1 MRERH
6 YLIWV
11 VLVTFFLVLL
21 NLPLSVSSSLRGFF
35 RESMATYQGAVTRAL
50 AGVHR
55 SSTAVGSMSDV
66 FKERDRLDKEVATLR
81 AQIRS
86 LDRVTHENTELR
98 TLLGFKQRM
107 SFHTVA
113 CEVIARDDG
122 FGWWQTVR
130 LDKGR
135 DDGVAEYMPV
145 ITADGVVG
153 RTTEVSAHTC
163 DVLLISD
170 RSFKLSVKFEQD
182 GSFGILHGGGV
193 SLRGTHSVGVLCVPA
208 SFRADYV
215 RKDIEIKTG
224 ELVTTSGL
232 GSGFPAGLAV
242 GRVVQASQDETGLY
256 QQADVVPAADLDR
269 LQHVLVITG
278 Q

>member
-55 SSTAVGSMSDV
+55 TSTAVGSMTDV
-66 FKERDRLDKEVATLR
+66 VKERDRLDKEVATLR

-215 RKDIEIKTG
+215 R
-224 ELVTTSGL
+224 
-232 GSGFPAGLAV
+232 
-242 GRVVQASQDETGLY
+242 
-256 QQADVVPAADLDR
+256 
-269 LQHVLVITG
+269 
-278 Q
+278 